1 MSLLGSS
8 KRYWTSL
15 TQGSSMTL
23 LLIIPKCSLCL
34 FTITNAITV
43 CGIKPMITP
52 IWEFLLVGLFVLIQ
66 LAITL
71 FEMRNNF
78 RLIPMII
85 SALGLA
91 AFVAFLFF
99 NQPASYYYMG
109 VLLLAIGWIAARILK
124 LIAGKAHCQ
133 RAGRESTFIP

>member
-1 MSLLGSS
+1 
-8 KRYWTSL
+8 
-15 TQGSSMTL
+15 MTL

-52 IWEFLLVGLFVLIQ
+52 IWEFLLVGLFVLVQ

-71 FEMRNNF
+71 YEMRYNF
-78 RLIPMII
+78 RLMPMVI

-99 NQPASYYYMG
+99 DQPVSYYYSG
-109 VLLLAIGWIAARILK
+109 VLLLSIGWIAARILK
-124 LIAGKAHCQ
+124 LVAGKAHCQ
-133 RAGRESTFIP
+133 QASRESTFMP